1 MFCDLWMSPVYE
13 LWLEEAVSLGE
24 VEAPDYYDN
33 VYAYAR
39 CKWIGP
45 PRGWVDPV
53 KEATS
58 AQIRMDANISTLQ
71 DECAEQGQDWEEVL
85 EQKATEMQKKT
96 ELGLPLTADANVA
109 GLVKALPPDPPEP
122 ADLEDQKVDVQPPE
136 GS

>member
-1 MFCDLWMSPVYE
+1 
-13 LWLEEAVSLGE
+13 
-24 VEAPDYYDN
+24 
-33 VYAYAR
+33 
-39 CKWIGP
+39 
-45 PRGWVDPV
+45 VDPV